1 MTIQGL
7 PLPPLRLDIR
17 RAATLADYM
26 FTRFVL
32 ALHPSAPRRAP
43 SESTFGRVGQFE
55 AQRAAD
61 RVGVHQP
68 QVEPLPDREAHPAM
82 FAVETARRL
91 VIEEAFAAQSRHRH
105 QPIAAE
111 PVDRRA
117 EAEGLHPGAPRRDDR
132 SEERR
137 AGKEGFSTGRYRW

>member
-1 MTIQGL
+1 M
-7 PLPPLRLDIR
+7 LDIR
-17 RAATLADYM
+17 RAATLADDM

-32 ALHPSAPRRAP
+32 ALHPIAPRRAP

-68 QVEPLPDREAHPAM
+68 QVEPLPDREAPPAM

-91 VIEEAFAAQSRHRH
+91 AIEEAFAAQSLHRH
-105 QPIAAE
+105 QPIAPG
-111 PVDRRA
+111 PVD
-117 EAEGLHPGAPRRDDR
+117 LR
-132 SEERR
+132 SEADAIHPAR
-137 AGKEGFSTGRYRW
+137 APGSRKSLG

>member
-1 MTIQGL
+1 M
-7 PLPPLRLDIR
+7 LDIR
-17 RAATLADYM
+17 RAATLADEM

-32 ALHPSAPRRAP
+32 ALHPIAPRRAP

-91 VIEEAFAAQSRHRH
+91 VHEEAYAAQRRPRHPPTLPAPPHLPRQH
-105 QPIAAE
+105 TSSPPAAT
-111 PVDRRA
+111 
-117 EAEGLHPGAPRRDDR
+117 PR
-132 SEERR
+132 
-137 AGKEGFSTGRYRW
+137 